1 MVSLFSPSAEPNVGL
16 TSESLVKTLTLVI
29 IYDVISSS
37 EFFFS
42 VPSMTM
48 RVTVL
53 PSSCTVWHSPMSVGY
68 SPCLLSIMLSG
79 IISPVSVSLTP

>member
-1 MVSLFSPSAEPNVGL
+1 MVSVYSPSAEPNVTF

-53 PSSCTVWHSPMSVGY
+53 PSSCYVTHSPVSDGY

-79 IISPVSVSLTP
+79 IISPVSASLTP

>member
-1 MVSLFSPSAEPNVGL
+1 MVSLFSPSAVPNTGDTL
-16 TSESLVKTLTLVI
+16 LSLVNTLTLVI
-29 IYDVISSS
+29 IYFVISSS
-37 EFFFS
+37 TSVS

-53 PSSCTVWHSPMSVGY
+53 PSSYVVKHSPVPGIS

-79 IISPVSVSLTP
+79 IISPVSASLTP